1 MKNRIFCT
9 ASLLECPFIDEFFQ
23 NWMQISVKKIDSV
36 DIVCFLLC
44 NRISCTLLLPVSN
57 DSRYAEKN
65 MFFASNFDGCF
76 HLLGGMGINKKN
88 ISEIFIR
95 KLFSPKAS
103 SIVPDICFVL
113 ILFQ

>member
-57 DSRYAEKN
+57 DFRYAEKN
-65 MFFASNFDGCF
+65 MFFTSNFDGCF
-76 HLLGGMGINKKN
+76 HLLGGMGINKKK
-88 ISEIFIR
+88 ILVKYLFESYFHQ
-95 KLFSPKAS
+95 KLHR
-103 SIVPDICFVL
+103 
-113 ILFQ
+113 